1 MCPVTDH
8 YWWIEATGLKN
19 QFGDSPKA
27 YIADSWLEPIRP
39 ETGKKSATHVVKDKE
54 VERQAA

>member
-1 MCPVTDH
+1 
-8 YWWIEATGLKN
+8 
-19 QFGDSPKA
+19 
-27 YIADSWLEPIRP
+27 LEPIRP